1 MGLIEQIDER
11 EITETIAGEEHTIPS
26 YSPYKVRLFEVPDP
40 DADVAVRR
48 ISSATKTGGSGSGSC
63 KSGGIYTGMTDRNYV
78 VEIDTAGEIGQ
89 GATFKWSSD
98 GGSTWSGTKI
108 PIEDEDPISLELGIE
123 VSFSGTNFQLGDKWS
138 FTAEYWTKVIGF
150 PTATKQ
156 FYVNYSNGDIYFH
169 SSDSGKTVQVSYEGR
184 GTLVDAEDV
193 NQVIRILNA
202 GEVAIRNVDTSEFEE
217 LDCIGVDSD
226 GNYVLAD
233 ASDST
238 KPAIGFVKVVD
249 SEEGEIVIFG
259 PLDGFSNLTPGAVY
273 YLSTTDGEITAT
285 PPSGSGNIRQKVGR
299 ALSATTLLVK
309 ISDEVEVVT

>member
-1 MGLIEQIDER
+1 MALIEQIDER
-11 EITETIAGEEHTIPS
+11 ELTETITGEKHEIPDS
-26 YSPYKVRLFEVPDP
+26 TPYKVRLFEVPDP
-40 DADVAVRR
+40 DAEVHVRR
-48 ISSATKTGGSGSGSC
+48 ISSATRTGGSGSGSC
-63 KSGGIYTGMTDRNYV
+63 KSGGVYTGMTDRTYV
-78 VEIDTAGEIGQ
+78 IEIDTAGEIGQ

-98 GGSTWSGTKI
+98 NGSTWSGTKI
-108 PIEDEDPISLELGIE
+108 PIEDGDPISLELGVE
-123 VSFSGTNFQLGDKWS
+123 VSFSGTNFQLGDQWK
-138 FTAEYWTKVIGF
+138 FYAEYWIKSSGL
-150 PTATKQ
+150 PSASKH
-156 FYVNYSNGDIYFH
+156 FYVNYSNGDVHFH

-202 GEVAIRNVDTSEFEE
+202 GEVAIRNVDTSGFDE
-217 LDCIGVDSD
+217 LDCVGVNSD